1 MDELTSFAS
10 IPAIIAICYLAAI
23 AFRWAIA
30 DPDGEIRNKKAL
42 AFIPVLCG
50 AIGMTLGIITYYQ
63 NPEVIHSDNVLAAA
77 TDSEKRLL
85 VWQNHDMMKQLDKI
99 CAMWPR
105 SMWPQNKRNAIY

>member
-77 TDSEKRLL
+77 ATGITSGLAAVGIRKSLTRKTED
-85 VWQNHDMMKQLDKI
+85 
-99 CAMWPR
+99 
-105 SMWPQNKRNAIY
+105 